1 MKIKTEPRA
10 WTTEEVA
17 KMIVNQTLVCADYWA
32 RQPNKT
38 PQEVARGTAFG
49 ILSMLDGSCL
59 NLPGFDLVPT
69 PDPTDKAYCI
79 EQGENYFTNEPV
91 SFALHEMFHEIEQ
104 TFDKS
109 Q

>member
-1 MKIKTEPRA
+1 MTKSEDKPQCVSLSKQPYVKPRY
-10 WTTEEVA
+10 THLT
-17 KMIVNQTLVCADYWA
+17 
-32 RQPNKT
+32 
-38 PQEVARGTAFG
+38 
-49 ILSMLDGSCL
+49 SMLDGSCL

-69 PDPTDKAYCI
+69 SDPTDKAYCI